1 MFGCTLWSTVLGWLC
16 LVNSGQAGDPQAE
29 RSGRTIPVAAAR
41 DEVATV
47 EVTASKLEVYDR
59 PHPTAFLTGN
69 LKQGVQ
75 VNVREQVAGGWL
87 AIDPPSSAICWID
100 GSSLDFGSDT
110 VRSGSHFG
118 DPAGSTAA
126 IPTRAWVVTSQAGLR
141 SGHPSA
147 RLPGPPCGSLSK
159 GTMVNLVD
167 RPPIKAGR
175 GKTSTSW
182 YAIMPPPSIVQY
194 IRADGTRPAISQR
207 PATPPRNAAA
217 AERLAAYEPTQD
229 GPASVE
235 KLHPPETQPGIRAEN
250 SAENLPAGIAS
261 EIANVE
267 AMHRA
272 ILSDQPIDQ
281 WRFETVRARY
291 QAILKRAGANP
302 AVAEAIRGRLARV
315 TQHEQAAGA
324 ARTIQTILAR
334 SHRRD
339 SEVAAAERRRSNPGR
354 EQPRAFSAQGLVKP
368 SARMVDGR
376 RLYSLVGPDGL
387 MVAYLDVPPGL
398 DIEPLLTHRVGVRGV
413 THYNEDLG
421 ARLITVRDVEPIE
434 TRR

>member
-1 MFGCTLWSTVLGWLC
+1 MFECTLWSTVLGWIC
-16 LVNSGQAGDPQAE
+16 LVNSGQVGTPQAE
-29 RSGRTIPVAAAR
+29 RSGHAVPFEASK
-41 DEVATV
+41 DEIATV
-47 EVTASKLEVYDR
+47 EVTTSRLEIYDR

-69 LKQGVQ
+69 LKQGDQ
-75 VNVREQVAGGWL
+75 VKVREQVAGGWL

-100 GSSLDFGSDT
+100 GSSLDVGSDP

-118 DPAGSTAA
+118 DPAGSKAA
-126 IPTRAWVVTSQAGLR
+126 IPTRAWVATSPAGLR

-147 RLPGPPCGSLSK
+147 RLPGPPCGSVSK

-167 RPPIKAGR
+167 RPPLRASQ

-182 YAIMPPPSIVQY
+182 YAIMPPPGVVQY
-194 IRADGTRPAISQR
+194 IRADGTRPETSPRSTISQR
-207 PATPPRNAAA
+207 PAASPRDAAA
-217 AERLAAYEPTQD
+217 EERLAAYEPTQD

-235 KLHPPETQPGIRAEN
+235 KLRPPETQPGARAEN
-250 SAENLPAGIAS
+250 SAENLPTDIAS

-302 AVAEAIRGRLARV
+302 SVAEAIRDRLARV
-315 TQHEQAAGA
+315 TRHEQAAEA
-324 ARTIQTILAR
+324 ARTIQTILTR

-339 SEVAAAERRRSNPGR
+339 SQVAAAARRRSNPGR
-354 EQPRAFSAQGLVKP
+354 ERRALSAPRG
-368 SARMVDGR
+368 
-376 RLYSLVGPDGL
+376 
-387 MVAYLDVPPGL
+387 
-398 DIEPLLTHRVGVRGV
+398 
-413 THYNEDLG
+413 
-421 ARLITVRDVEPIE
+421 
-434 TRR
+434 

>member
-1 MFGCTLWSTVLGWLC
+1 
-16 LVNSGQAGDPQAE
+16 LVNPSQVGALQVE
-29 RSGRTIPVAAAR
+29 RPGRAIPFEATR
-41 DEVATV
+41 DEIATV
-47 EVTASKLEVYDR
+47 EVTTPALEIYDR
-59 PHPTAFLTGN
+59 PHATSYLTGN
-69 LKQGVQ
+69 LKQGDQ
-75 VNVREQVAGGWL
+75 VKVRERVVGGWL

-110 VRSGSHFG
+110 VRSGSHFR

-126 IPTRAWVVTSQAGLR
+126 IPTRAWVVTSPAGVR

-175 GKTSTSW
+175 GKTSSSW
-182 YAIMPPPSIVQY
+182 YAIIPPAGVVQY
-194 IRADGTRPAISQR
+194 VRADGTRPATSEHPATSPR
-207 PATPPRNAAA
+207 PATSRQNGA

-229 GPASVE
+229 GRATVE
-235 KLHPPETQPGIRAEN
+235 KLHPSETQSGARTKN
-250 SAENLPAGIAS
+250 SSENLPPDIAS

-272 ILSDQPIDQ
+272 ILSDQTIDQ

-291 QAILKRAGANP
+291 QAILKRAGASP
-302 AVAEAIRGRLARV
+302 AVEEAIRGRLARV
-315 TQHEQAAGA
+315 TQHEQAAEA

-339 SEVAAAERRRSNPGR
+339 SQLAAAERRRSSPGR
-354 EQPRAFSAQGLVKP
+354 ERLRNFSAEGLVKP
-368 SARMVDGR
+368 SARMADGR
-376 RLYSLVGPDGL
+376 RLYSLIGSDGL
-387 MVAYLDVPPGL
+387 MIAYLDVPPGL
-398 DIEPLLTHRVGVRGV
+398 DIEPLLTRRVGVRGV
-413 THYNEDLG
+413 SHYNEDLG